1 MKAILIDV
9 RAQTVTNIEL
19 MPGLQPMYDAIQC
32 SCICRVS
39 LDDETDLWLDDAGLL
54 HKPQPPKFKISGYDN
69 TFAGNGLIC
78 GYNDEG
84 ETISTIYTAE
94 QVRPL
99 IEFLGEVHVTPPPT
113 IILSWDL

>member
-1 MKAILIDV
+1 MKAILIDAK
-9 RAQTVTNIEL
+9 AQTVTDFEL
-19 MPGLQPMYDAIQC
+19 LSGLLPMYDAIKC

-39 LDDETDLWLDDAGLL
+39 LDCETDLWLDDAGLL
-54 HKPQPPKFKISGYDN
+54 HKPQPPKFKIGGYDN
-69 TFAGNGLIC
+69 AFAGNGLIC

-99 IEFLGEVHVTPPPT
+99 IEFLGDVHVSPLPA
-113 IILSWDL
+113 IILSWDS